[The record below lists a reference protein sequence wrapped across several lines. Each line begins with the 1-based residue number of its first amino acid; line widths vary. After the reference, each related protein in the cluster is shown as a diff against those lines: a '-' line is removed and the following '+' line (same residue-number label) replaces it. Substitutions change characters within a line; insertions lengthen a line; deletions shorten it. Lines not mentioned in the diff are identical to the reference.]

1 MRIVHIVAGLPPGSG
16 IATVVPCLCARL
28 RALGHE
34 VMIVTLSGPLSE
46 TAQAAGVRV
55 VQMRAA
61 WPRFLFFSWQMLRQL
76 PALCRDA
83 DVVHVHSNWT
93 FPAWWGCRCALRAGK
108 PLVMSPHGC
117 LDPVRLR
124 HAGWKKRLVG
134 WLDRGFLRRAAVV
147 HATSE
152 KEREWAERFLRPFSG
167 RKSEGKRGAPRVVV
181 VPNGVLL
188 RPPSGRNGECKSEAR
203 PLSGRDGE
211 VEGGEHPC
219 EKRHEKGE
227 TSFYPRV
234 CDHSVVAKRTV
245 LYLGRLH
252 PLKGLELLVEAWG
265 RLRNAQ
271 CSTLN
276 SQRSSEATTPELR
289 QSSRQGLENSAPEL
303 PNSRT
308 LELPPHPHTS
318 LDWRLVIAGPDEQ
331 GTRAALERQA
341 RELGLMDSITFTGA
355 VYGEEKDRLM
365 EAANLFVL
373 PSRSENFGLVVAE
386 ALAAGVP
393 VIATQGTPWQELMG
407 QGDDDPSRD
416 DLVVARTRV
425 KREAGGRC
433 GWWVEVG
440 VAPLAEALLD
450 AMSLTDEER
459 CMMGKNGRRLVEMK
473 YRWEAVAE
481 RMIACYRS
489 AGADD

>member
-76 PALCRDA
+76 PALCREA
-83 DVVHVHSNWT
+83 DVVHVHSCWT
-93 FPAWWGCRCALRAGK
+93 FPVWWGCRCALRAGK

-134 WLDRGFLRRAAVV
+134 WLDRGFLRRAAAV
-147 HATSE
+147 HATSAM
-152 KEREWAERFLRPFSG
+152 EREWAERFLRPRSG
-167 RKSEGKRGAPRVVV
+167 RKGEGKRGGPRVVV

-188 RPPSGRNGECKSEAR
+188 RPLSGRNGEGKREER
-203 PLSGRDGE
+203 PLRGRNGE
-211 VEGGEHPC
+211 GKGGAHP
-219 EKRHEKGE
+219 REKGLE
-227 TSFYPRV
+227 KGDASFYPRI

-252 PLKGLELLVEAWG
+252 PLKGLDLLVEAWARVRAG
-265 RLRNAQ
+265 
-271 CSTLN
+271 
-276 SQRSSEATTPELR
+276 SQPETPHGKR
-289 QSSRQGLENSAPEL
+289 QSSRPSGDVS
-303 PNSRT
+303 
-308 LELPPHPHTS
+308 
-318 LDWRLVIAGPDEQ
+318 DWRLIIAGPDEQ

-341 RELGLMDSITFTGA
+341 RERGVLESIEFLGP
-355 VYGEEKDRLM
+355 VYGAEKDRLL
-365 EAANLFVL
+365 ESVDLFVL

-393 VIATQGTPWQELMG
+393 VIATQAAPWAVLEDSSKVLKFESSKVKSEELTECNETCSPFIKHV
-407 QGDDDPSRD
+407 QSTSVQPN
-416 DLVVARTRV
+416 ARTLELSNFRTS
-425 KREAGGRC
+425 RC
-433 GWWVEVG
+433 GWWAEVG
-440 VAPLAEALLD
+440 VEPLVDALRE
-450 AMSLTDEER
+450 AMSLTREER
-459 CMMGKNGRRLVEMK
+459 ARLGENGRRLVEAK
-473 YRWEAVAE
+473 YRWEAIVE
-481 RMIACYRS
+481 RMEAVYLEATRS
-489 AGADD
+489 